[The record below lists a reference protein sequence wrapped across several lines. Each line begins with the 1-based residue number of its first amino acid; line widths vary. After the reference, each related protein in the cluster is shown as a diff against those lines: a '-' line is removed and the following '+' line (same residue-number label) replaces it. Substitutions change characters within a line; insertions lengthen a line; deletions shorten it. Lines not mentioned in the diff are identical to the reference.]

1 MREYRL
7 DVLQKKLESL
17 KMADKYDWYLDLR
30 RFGGTPHAGYGMG
43 FERLVMFLLGLRNIR
58 DAVPFPRGPPSCVL

>member
-1 MREYRL
+1 
-7 DVLQKKLESL
+7 
-17 KMADKYDWYLDLR
+17 MADKYDWYLDLR